1 MTRNY
6 SDDFFYIENYKALK
20 LFLETNNLQK
30 YRSQFGEIYNINGL
44 MINRIGKWTSIN
56 FIPSSLEIS
65 DKFLIKTFLLDTDDE
80 IKKFRLIFKEILDE
94 KELVPYFLKF
104 SEAQNDNI
112 LINYET
118 KQYLINLLKTLE
130 EERVFEE
137 RSVEL

>member
-1 MTRNY
+1 MTRYY

-30 YRSQFGEIYNINGL
+30 YRSQFGEMYNINGL